1 MRKKKVMQLCAV
13 VMSGAMLLAG
23 CGNGDSGADSNG
35 QSGSTGDS
43 QQASAVADDG
53 SDSSAQASST
63 EPAADGDNKLVI
75 GIQANTAVS
84 SYDDNFLTKYLE
96 DMTGIDLEFVLLPS
110 DNNDLLTKLSLLVS
124 EPDDLPDVLISG
136 ALTQEVALDY
146 GKNGIFLPVE
156 DYLNDPSVMPN
167 YNNIPKDDLE
177 DIAKIM
183 TLADG
188 HTYSFVKYERETW
201 NQTCNRM
208 FINRE
213 WLDKLNLSVPTTTD
227 ELKEVL
233 IAFRDQDPN
242 GNGIKDEIPLYGAQ
256 KVGYGGNIAKGLMN
270 SFTYFNGPL
279 ALDENNK
286 VIASVITEEYRN
298 GLRYMHDLYEE
309 GLMAAT
315 VFTDDG
321 TQFKATLNQEPNVV
335 GFVSA
340 GSLSNW
346 PDAKNNPNFLQME
359 MIAPVA
365 GPEGINWSPYEANF
379 AWQNHSVMYI
389 FNGTDKVDLAVKL
402 ADAFFD
408 PTVSIM
414 GRYGEKG
421 VDWTDDPEVLKNE
434 SNDYVEAGLYDGVK
448 YKVLNDVWSSTTT
461 DKFWF
466 NAGPRYFSL
475 DDANQVATVN
485 EYSAD
490 DPSNLQGENVV
501 LYNHLH
507 PEYVLPTILHYNEE
521 EMEQIQQALIDIP
534 TFVDQTMAEFI
545 TGSRDVENDWDAYVD
560 EINSMGLPEWIS
572 CAQSAY
578 DRLAE

>member
-1 MRKKKVMQLCAV
+1 MKRKVISLLLVTAMAV
-13 VMSGAMLLAG
+13 SAMTG
-23 CGNGDSGADSNG
+23 CGGGGTDRDQQSANTDLNADNSAT
-35 QSGSTGDS
+35 QTS
-43 QQASAVADDG
+43 QASDVA
-53 SDSSAQASST
+53 SSSA
-63 EPAADGDNKLVI
+63 DNKLVI

-110 DNNDLLTKLSLLVS
+110 DDNDLLTKLSLLVS
-124 EPDDLPDVLISG
+124 QPEDLPDVLISG

-146 GKNGIFLPVE
+146 GRNGIFLPVE
-156 DYLNDPSVMPN
+156 EYLNDPSKMPN
-167 YNNIPKDDLE
+167 YNSIPKDELE
-177 DIAKIM
+177 DISKIM

-279 ALDENNK
+279 ALDANNK
-286 VIASVITEEYRN
+286 VISPVITEEYRN
-298 GLRYMHDLYEE
+298 GLRYMHELYEE

-346 PDAKNNPNFLQME
+346 PDAKSNPNFLQME

-365 GPEGINWSPYEANF
+365 GPEGICWSPYEANF
-379 AWQNHSVMYI
+379 AWKNHSVMYI
-389 FNGTDKVDLAVKL
+389 FNGTEKVDLAVKL

-448 YKVLNDVWSSTTT
+448 YKVLNDVWASTTT

-521 EMEQIQQALIDIP
+521 EMEQIQQALVDIP

-545 TGSRDVENDWDAYVD
+545 TGSRDIEKDWDAYVD
-560 EINSMGLPEWIS
+560 EINSMGLQEWIS
-572 CAQSAY
+572 SAQSAY
-578 DRLAE
+578 ERLSN

>member
-1 MRKKKVMQLCAV
+1 MKRKVISLLLVTAMAV
-13 VMSGAMLLAG
+13 SAMTG
-23 CGNGDSGADSNG
+23 CGGGGTDSDQQSANTDLNADNSAT
-35 QSGSTGDS
+35 QTS
-43 QQASAVADDG
+43 QASDVA
-53 SDSSAQASST
+53 SSSA
-63 EPAADGDNKLVI
+63 DNKLVI

-110 DNNDLLTKLSLLVS
+110 DDNDLLTKLSLLVS
-124 EPDDLPDVLISG
+124 QPEDLPDVLISG

-156 DYLNDPSVMPN
+156 EYLNDPSKMPN
-167 YNNIPKDDLE
+167 YNSIPKDELE
-177 DIAKIM
+177 DISKIM

-279 ALDENNK
+279 ALDADNK
-286 VIASVITEEYRN
+286 VISPVITEEYRN
-298 GLRYMHDLYEE
+298 GLRYMHELYEE

-346 PDAKNNPNFLQME
+346 PDAKSNPNFLQME

-365 GPEGINWSPYEANF
+365 GPEGICWSPYEANF
-379 AWQNHSVMYI
+379 AWKNHSVMYI
-389 FNGTDKVDLAVKL
+389 FNGTEKVDLAVKL

-448 YKVLNDVWSSTTT
+448 YKILNDVWASTTT

-466 NAGPRYFSL
+466 NGGPRYFSL

-521 EMEQIQQALIDIP
+521 EMEQIQQALVDIP

-545 TGSRDVENDWDAYVD
+545 TGSRDIEKDWDAYVD
-560 EINSMGLPEWIS
+560 EINSMGLQEWIS
-572 CAQSAY
+572 SAQSAY
-578 DRLAE
+578 ERLSQ

>member
-1 MRKKKVMQLCAV
+1 MKRKVISLLLVTAMAV
-13 VMSGAMLLAG
+13 SAMTG
-23 CGNGDSGADSNG
+23 CGGGGTDSDQQSANTDLNADSAA
-35 QSGSTGDS
+35 QTS
-43 QQASAVADDG
+43 QASDVA
-53 SDSSAQASST
+53 SSSA
-63 EPAADGDNKLVI
+63 DNKLVI

-110 DNNDLLTKLSLLVS
+110 DDNDLLTKLSLLAS
-124 EPDDLPDVLISG
+124 QPEDLPDVLISG

-156 DYLNDPSVMPN
+156 EYLNDPSKMPN
-167 YNNIPKDDLE
+167 YNSIPKDELE
-177 DIAKIM
+177 DISKIM

-279 ALDENNK
+279 ALDADNK
-286 VIASVITEEYRN
+286 VISPVITEEYRN
-298 GLRYMHDLYEE
+298 GLRYMHELYEE

-346 PDAKNNPNFLQME
+346 PDAKSNPNFLQME

-365 GPEGINWSPYEANF
+365 GPEGICWSPYEANF
-379 AWQNHSVMYI
+379 AWKNHSVMYI
-389 FNGTDKVDLAVKL
+389 FNGTEKVDLAVKL

-421 VDWTDDPEVLKNE
+421 VDWTDDPEILKNE

-448 YKVLNDVWSSTTT
+448 YKILNDVWASTTT

-475 DDANQVATVN
+475 DDANQVATIN

-521 EMEQIQQALIDIP
+521 EMEQIQQALVDIP

-545 TGSRDVENDWDAYVD
+545 TGSRDIENDWDAYVD
-560 EINSMGLPEWIS
+560 EINSMGLQEWIS
-572 CAQSAY
+572 SAQSAY
-578 DRLAE
+578 ERLSN